1 MQSRLLVVD
10 KDSRY
15 AEWLRRH
22 LGVLCPDATVGV
34 IDATEFAARADT
46 ISRDEVDLLLL
57 VASFGS
63 SPEDPA
69 SLGLERLRQF
79 RARHTAPAVIA
90 IADDGNE
97 LTAVR
102 AIQLGALDYIP
113 KRLLTPE
120 RLNTSVKLS
129 MRRVERRI
137 ARRMA
142 KLSHSLTASE
152 RPAPESED
160 GEMMPASALSAD
172 FLPGY
177 TIGVLLGESEKA
189 VVHRATSHAL
199 GRDVAL
205 KISKSERS
213 EGQLLAREYAAVSAL
228 RNDAIVQ
235 IYDYGTHAEREYLA
249 MELFPRGDLK
259 ARLQQGV
266 TEQEAL
272 HYLERIAHALH
283 VVHSA
288 GLLHRDLKPPNIMVR
303 DDDDVALIDF
313 GLARN
318 LEGGLHST
326 RIGVLRGSP
335 YYMSPEQALGEELDP
350 RTDLYSLGVIFF
362 EMLTAR
368 KPFVGSSA
376 IEVLQEHVNAP
387 VPQLPASL
395 SHHQPL
401 LSRLLAKS
409 RDARFASADEV
420 LVAIAEAREP
430 TEARTSAA

>member
-266 TEQEAL
+266 TSRSNVAAL
-272 HYLERIAHALH
+272 QSAMAHCTIIWPGPLAARTVVVTTVPEVSDALSPSTDNCGVSVGEVDDRRADSTGQCGATWINTGIRHASSTAAVSAACRFAADARRSHGSISSPIVRHNALLPSHSRTAVIA
-283 VVHSA
+283 
-288 GLLHRDLKPPNIMVR
+288 RPP
-303 DDDDVALIDF
+303 
-313 GLARN
+313 G
-318 LEGGLHST
+318 
-326 RIGVLRGSP
+326 
-335 YYMSPEQALGEELDP
+335 
-350 RTDLYSLGVIFF
+350 
-362 EMLTAR
+362 
-368 KPFVGSSA
+368 
-376 IEVLQEHVNAP
+376 
-387 VPQLPASL
+387 
-395 SHHQPL
+395 
-401 LSRLLAKS
+401 LSR
-409 RDARFASADEV
+409 
-420 LVAIAEAREP
+420 
-430 TEARTSAA
+430 